1 MLYNVG
7 FVSNLFE
14 YFPTPVILFVE
25 TARKIVLLKNVKFQ
39 DEIEYAEPEIM
50 AQYKQNYGSF
60 YTGLTQVCIA
70 FTVHTKLIVSSLGLV
85 LKDVY
90 IELNTLILEIK
101 MRRI

>member
-1 MLYNVG
+1 
-7 FVSNLFE
+7 
-14 YFPTPVILFVE
+14 
-25 TARKIVLLKNVKFQ
+25 
-39 DEIEYAEPEIM
+39 M

-70 FTVHTKLIVSSLGLV
+70 FTVHTKLIVSNLGLV
-85 LKDVY
+85 LKDYVY